1 MKVIRQTY
9 HIKAPAESVWQALVD
24 PKIITKW
31 GGGPA
36 TMSDK
41 KGQKFELWGGDIH
54 GTNTKVVNNK
64 LLEQDWYSG
73 NWEKPSQVIFKLIA
87 NKGATKLELIHKNV
101 PEKDLKDID
110 QGWKDF
116 YLGPIKELLE
126 LT

>member
-1 MKVIRQTY
+1 MDDKVG
-9 HIKAPAESVWQALVD
+9 
-24 PKIITKW
+24 TKF
-31 GGGPA
+31 
-36 TMSDK
+36 T
-41 KGQKFELWGGDIH
+41 LWGGDIH

-73 NWEKPSQVIFKLIA
+73 NWEKPSQVIFKLIP

-116 YLGPIKELLE
+116 YLGPLKELLE
-126 LT
+126 HA